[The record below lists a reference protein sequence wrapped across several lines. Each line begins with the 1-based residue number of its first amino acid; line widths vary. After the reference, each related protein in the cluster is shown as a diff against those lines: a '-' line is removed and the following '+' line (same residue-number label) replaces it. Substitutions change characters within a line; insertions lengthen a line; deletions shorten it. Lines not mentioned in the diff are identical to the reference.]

1 MGSFKNSLSEG
12 YGSFIFASGE
22 KYVGEWKNNKLN
34 GYAIKY
40 YADGSIYQKG
50 IFKDGTFVE

>member
-1 MGSFKNSLSEG
+1 MLFNNISAFLCKA
-12 YGSFIFASGE
+12 FANGK

-40 YADGSIYQKG
+40 YADGRIYQKG
-50 IFKDGTFVE
+50 IFKDGVFVE